1 MTAPYEQRQRPA
13 ARRLLDH
20 PRTVHLRE
28 ADLLPHLDGWLTGCS
43 TPPTSSHP
51 RRAHRRQPGRQRRRR
66 ALRKVERTLA
76 DFQRNLAR
84 YRAALD
90 AEAMISARSV
100 QLMARQESV

>member
-1 MTAPYEQRQRPA
+1 
-13 ARRLLDH
+13 LLGH
-20 PRTVHLRE
+20 PRTVYLRE
-28 ADLLPHLDGWLTGCS
+28 ADLLPHLDGWLTGLFD
-43 TPPTSSHP
+43 PPTSSHP
-51 RRAHRRQPGRQRRRR
+51 RRAHRRQLGRQRRRR

-76 DFQRNLAR
+76 DCQRNLAR